1 VSADQRT
8 SRPQDPQAVWRRLD
22 SADLPADGIEVGRI
36 VDAWGVKGWI
46 KIHPHSS
53 APEAL
58 FSSRRWYLV
67 PGSVGLA
74 SAYLLRITE
83 AREHGQAVVA
93 LAQDIS
99 DRDAAL
105 ALRGAS
111 IVVPRSSFPTPA
123 ADEYYWV
130 DLLGLEVRNRQ
141 GESLG
146 RVADMLTHTAQSVMV
161 LHRDVDGTRRECLIP
176 FVKAFVDEVDLPG
189 RLIRVDW
196 QLDY

>member
-1 VSADQRT
+1 MSADQRT

-22 SADLPADGIEVGRI
+22 PAELPADGVEVGRI
-36 VDAWGVKGWI
+36 VDAWGVKGWV

-53 APEAL
+53 APQAL
-58 FSSRRWYLV
+58 FSSRRWFLV
-67 PGSVGLA
+67 PGVVTPA
-74 SAYLLRITE
+74 PVYLLRISE

-93 LAQDIS
+93 QAQDIG

-111 IVVPRSSFPTPA
+111 IVVPRSSFPTPG

-141 GESLG
+141 GEFMG
-146 RVADMLTHTAQSVMV
+146 RVADLLTHTAQSVMV
-161 LHRDVDGTRRECLIP
+161 LHREVDGTRRECLIP

-189 RLIRVDW
+189 RIIRVDW
-196 QLDY
+196 QLDD

>member
-1 VSADQRT
+1 MSADQRT
-8 SRPQDPQAVWRRLD
+8 VRPQDPQAVWRRLD
-22 SADLPADGIEVGRI
+22 PAELPADGVEVGRI

-46 KIHPHSS
+46 KIYPHSS

-58 FSSRRWYLV
+58 FSSRRWWLV
-67 PGSVGLA
+67 PPAAKPGSA
-74 SAYLLRITE
+74 FLLRIIE
-83 AREHGQAVVA
+83 AREHGQSVVA
-93 LAQDIS
+93 QAQDIG
-99 DRDAAL
+99 DRDDAQ

-123 ADEYYWV
+123 PDEYYWV

-141 GESLG
+141 GEFLG

-161 LHRDVDGTRRECLIP
+161 LHRDVDGLRRECLIP
-176 FVKAFVDEVDLPG
+176 FVKAFVDEVDMAG
-189 RLIRVDW
+189 RTIRVDW